1 MLKTVLAVVLLSAFL
16 PGCTSTGPGPQ
27 QEGTASA
34 LTYRAGNEV
43 FTLTKACINDV
54 ALSEDGNALFFDIK
68 NSTDC
73 SRGFA
78 HFFRRHVG
86 EDVDVRFHNVTVAD
100 KLKIVSPLTFTQ
112 GFYQQVTDPTAVGN
126 ILKYYKKQQ
135 QRILL
140 P

>member
-1 MLKTVLAVVLLSAFL
+1 MPKTVLVVLLLSAFL
-16 PGCTSTGPGPQ
+16 PGCTTGPGPQ
-27 QEGTASA
+27 QEGSASP

-54 ALSEDGNALFFDIK
+54 AFSEDGNALFFDIK
-68 NSTDC
+68 NNPDC

-100 KLKIVSPLTFTQ
+100 KMKIVSPLTFTQ
-112 GFYQQVTDPTAVGN
+112 GFYQQVTDPTAVDK

-135 QRILL
+135 QRIQL